1 MRILIA
7 IVVAAALAW
16 SGWWWVQA
24 SARDRAVEGWLAARR
39 ADGWVAEAADVSVS
53 GFPNRVDLTVEALDL
68 ADPEAGWAWRADAFQ
83 VLSLSYRPHHFIA
96 VLPGEQVVSTP
107 YETVHATSETLRG
120 SVIFVPTTRLELDHM
135 TFEIEAMRLVGET
148 GWEASI
154 DSAILAT
161 RRAAG
166 EDAPPFA
173 HDLALNAEGL
183 ALPAALTAR
192 VDPRGLLPA
201 TIGTL
206 ALDATLAFDRP
217 WDRMAIEGDN
227 PVLEQVEVKDVS
239 LTWGKLD
246 VRGRGTLAVDSRGY
260 AEGRLDLRARN
271 WQDMIEMAEAG
282 GALDPTLAG
291 ALRAGLEL
299 VARLS
304 GDSSALDVPLTF
316 EDGRTRLGPIV
327 IGPAPVLARRG

>member
-1 MRILIA
+1 MRILLA

-24 SARDRAVEGWLAARR
+24 RARDRAIEGWLAARR

-53 GFPNRVDLTVEALDL
+53 GFPNRVDLTVDDLAL
-68 ADPEAGWAWRADAFQ
+68 ADPEAGWSWRADAFQ

-107 YETVHATSETLRG
+107 YETIRATSETLRG

-135 TFEIEAMRLVGET
+135 TFEIEAMRLAGET
-148 GWEASI
+148 GWEAAI
-154 DSAILAT
+154 GKAILAT
-161 RRAAG
+161 RRAADP
-166 EDAPPFA
+166 DAPPFA
-173 HDLALNAEGL
+173 HDLAFNAEDL
-183 ALPAALTAR
+183 ALPAGLTGR
-192 VDPRGLLPA
+192 IDPEGLLPA
-201 TIGTL
+201 TIGTVG
-206 ALDATLAFDRP
+206 LDATLAFDRP
-217 WDRMAIEGDN
+217 WDRAAIEGDN
-227 PVLEQVEVKDVS
+227 PVLEEVRIKDLS

-246 VRGRGTLAVDSRGY
+246 LRGRGTLAVDADGY

-271 WQDMIEMAEAG
+271 WRDMIEMAEAA
-282 GALDPTLAG
+282 GALDSTLAG

-304 GDSSALDVPLTF
+304 GDRDALDVPLEF

-327 IGPAPVLARRG
+327 LGPAPVLARRG